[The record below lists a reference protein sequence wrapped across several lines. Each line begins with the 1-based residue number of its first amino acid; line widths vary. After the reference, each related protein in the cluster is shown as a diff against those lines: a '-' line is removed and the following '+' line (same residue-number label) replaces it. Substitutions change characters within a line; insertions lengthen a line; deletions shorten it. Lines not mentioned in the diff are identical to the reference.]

1 MKRKRF
7 TEAQIAFALRQA
19 ESGTPVAEI
28 IRKMGIS
35 EVTFYRWKKKYA
47 GLGVAELRRLKQ
59 LEDENRRLKR
69 LVADLTLDKQ
79 MLQDVLFK
87 KTLTP
92 AMKRD
97 LVCEMKTSY
106 QVSERWACKTMEF
119 ARSTIRYESLAD
131 PQIALRMRLR
141 ELAMSRVGYG
151 YRRLHILLWREG
163 WNVNHKRVYR
173 LYREEGLAMR
183 SKPPRRRRACLKR
196 KLRPLAF
203 EKNECWSMDFMS
215 DQLFDGRRIRVL
227 TIVDNHTRESLAI
240 HVSQRIR
247 GCEVVEVLERAVK
260 EHGKPQTIQVDNGP
274 EFISKD
280 VDLWAYWNHVK
291 LDFSRPGKPTDN
303 AYIESFNARF
313 RLECLNEHWF
323 LSLEDAR
330 EKIEVWRRDYNE
342 TRPHSSLGNVSPEE
356 YAAMKGPVEAEL
368 IQATEANKN
377 DLQNFRLT

>member
-1 MKRKRF
+1 
-7 TEAQIAFALRQA
+7 
-19 ESGTPVAEI
+19 
-28 IRKMGIS
+28 
-35 EVTFYRWKKKYA
+35 
-47 GLGVAELRRLKQ
+47 
-59 LEDENRRLKR
+59 
-69 LVADLTLDKQ
+69 
-79 MLQDVLFK
+79 
-87 KTLTP
+87 
-92 AMKRD
+92 MKRD
-97 LVCEMKTSY
+97 LVTVMKTSY

-119 ARSTIRYESLAD
+119 ARSTIRYESVVD

-141 ELAMSRVGYG
+141 ELAAARVGYG

-163 WNVNHKRVYR
+163 WEVNHKRIYR
-173 LYREEGLAMR
+173 LYCEEGLGMR
-183 SKPPRRRRACLKR
+183 SKPPRRRKACLKR
-196 KLRPLAF
+196 KLRPLAS

-215 DQLFDGRRIRVL
+215 DQLLDGHRIRLL

-247 GCEVVEVLERAVK
+247 GCEVVQVLERAVK

-323 LSLEDAR
+323 LSLDDAR
-330 EKIEVWRRDYNE
+330 EKVELWRQDYNE
-342 TRPHSSLGNVSPEE
+342 NRPHSSLGNVSPEE
-356 YAAMKGPVEAEL
+356 FAAINRPLEDDSIRPPEAV
-368 IQATEANKN
+368 KN
-377 DLQNFRLT
+377 DLQNLKLT